1 MQNFYPTQIKKTQ
14 DGKLIVNWNDNRI
27 DEITLTKLRDMCPC
41 ADCKGESV
49 ILNNYIPIKS
59 PFKAAGFYEINKIES
74 VGNYAIQIHWKDGH
88 NSGIYSWDVLRQIGE
103 TKK

>member
-1 MQNFYPTQIKKTQ
+1 MKNLYPLQIKKTN
-14 DGKLIVNWNDNRI
+14 DGKLTVKWSDERF
-27 DEITLTKLRDMCPC
+27 DEITLTKLRDECPC

-59 PFKAAGFYEINKIES
+59 PFKAAGFYEIGKIES

-88 NSGIYSWDVLRQIGE
+88 NSGIYSWDILRQIGE
-103 TKK
+103 NKK

>member
-14 DGKLIVNWNDNRI
+14 DGKLTVSWNDNRI
-27 DEITLTKLRDMCPC
+27 DEITLKKLRDMCPC

-59 PFKAAGFYEINKIES
+59 PFKAAGFYEIEKIES
-74 VGNYAIQIHWKDGH
+74 VGNYAIQIQWKDGH

-103 TKK
+103 NKK